1 MIDYK
6 PRNGVEDDCYDEE
19 EDLRP
24 LINYKA
30 RTNSIVE
37 KPDPDMLHALYENVL
52 QKLIYLIESI
62 NEDGLGFVFKIEVQ
76 RIYNLLM
83 AVVVNDKEKSGKVPQ
98 LLGQGF
104 NRLMD
109 GPHDD
114 FFMELGVPE
123 EWSKQKLATL
133 LTPETFKEQM
143 DQFQEADEGLS
154 WQWFSDFDMKEFT
167 SLDQRATG
175 VFVTMID
182 ITAGQTAAA
191 QQEIQKRLIESR
203 NHEQRK
209 LAIRLTAGRTI
220 TRVLRNKLDGL
231 KKLENDERRRRNLNV
246 FEIDKLAKTS
256 RERVSM
262 IKSHAKI
269 AGIDQLLQLSQVN
282 SVMFID
288 RLQRAYQKVNYL
300 QELMIV
306 KAFSNSIEI
315 TKAITFM
322 GELCSLHTAY
332 S

>member
-104 NRLMD
+104 NRLMY

-123 EWSKQKLATL
+123 EWSK
-133 LTPETFKEQM
+133 
-143 DQFQEADEGLS
+143 
-154 WQWFSDFDMKEFT
+154 
-167 SLDQRATG
+167 
-175 VFVTMID
+175 
-182 ITAGQTAAA
+182 
-191 QQEIQKRLIESR
+191 
-203 NHEQRK
+203 
-209 LAIRLTAGRTI
+209 
-220 TRVLRNKLDGL
+220 
-231 KKLENDERRRRNLNV
+231 
-246 FEIDKLAKTS
+246 
-256 RERVSM
+256 
-262 IKSHAKI
+262 
-269 AGIDQLLQLSQVN
+269 
-282 SVMFID
+282 
-288 RLQRAYQKVNYL
+288 
-300 QELMIV
+300 
-306 KAFSNSIEI
+306 
-315 TKAITFM
+315 
-322 GELCSLHTAY
+322 
-332 S
+332 